1 VRFFR
6 VKIGFCQARSRN
18 DNMAEKSGATR
29 RRFYTATEV
38 TNHNS
43 ENDCWV
49 SIFHKVY
56 DLTEFL
62 SFNKGE
68 SELRI
73 DAGTPRGAQPH
84 AYEPQQD
91 TRTHA
96 GRSRGVVRIPQRM
109 GHAFTHVW
117 GGGGSATLVR

>member
-1 VRFFR
+1 M
-6 VKIGFCQARSRN
+6 
-18 DNMAEKSGATR
+18 DEKCGATR

-68 SELRI
+68 VRSC
-73 DAGTPRGAQPH
+73 ASTPSHGGAN
-84 AYEPQQD
+84 
-91 TRTHA
+91 R
-96 GRSRGVVRIPQRM
+96 
-109 GHAFTHVW
+109 
-117 GGGGSATLVR
+117 

>member
-1 VRFFR
+1 M
-6 VKIGFCQARSRN
+6 
-18 DNMAEKSGATR
+18 DEKCGATR

-62 SFNKGE
+62 SFNQGAE
-68 SELRI
+68 GGAPCTRF
-73 DAGTPRGAQPH
+73 DALADAAAAVRPRCT
-84 AYEPQQD
+84 Y
-91 TRTHA
+91 
-96 GRSRGVVRIPQRM
+96 
-109 GHAFTHVW
+109 
-117 GGGGSATLVR
+117 

>member
-1 VRFFR
+1 
-6 VKIGFCQARSRN
+6 
-18 DNMAEKSGATR
+18 MAEKSGATR

-73 DAGTPRGAQPH
+73 DAGTPRGAQLHAKRTATRH
-84 AYEPQQD
+84 AYARRSQPRRSPH
-91 TRTHA
+91 TTTH
-96 GRSRGVVRIPQRM
+96 GPRVYPCM
-109 GHAFTHVW
+109 GWWRVCHSGPVDPRAAFLPTH
-117 GGGGSATLVR
+117 